1 MTVLTAESP
10 PRPVPTR
17 SAGTPGRTPG
27 LYRSPKRR
35 PGSATAQRCNLACI
49 SRTRACG
56 AGPFTPTSSGI
67 AAPFCQN
74 PAAALRHVAGFP
86 DLGLLRRLRP
96 VPTRSAEAD
105 LRTAVW
111 QLLLTPRA
119 TDGIKVCPAQRGS
132 KGDLTLPS
140 AAVRVD
146 TARTDRVGN
155 ADAGRLL
162 PTRTSPGAPA
172 AVPATTAGGRAGSR
186 LEGQAEEVAGGV
198 LPRDSAPGMRHRRRG
213 SHLPGRRRVRGVRT
227 SRRWPGGRCCW
238 AGRCRHRPT
247 SALTA
252 SRCWR

>member
-10 PRPVPTR
+10 PRSAGVSGSASCPRPVPTR

-162 PTRTSPGAPA
+162 PTRTSPGAAPPRYRRPPPEVARDPA
-172 AVPATTAGGRAGSR
+172 WRARRRRSPVGCCPATR
-186 LEGQAEEVAGGV
+186 LLG
-198 LPRDSAPGMRHRRRG
+198 
-213 SHLPGRRRVRGVRT
+213 
-227 SRRWPGGRCCW
+227 
-238 AGRCRHRPT
+238 
-247 SALTA
+247 
-252 SRCWR
+252 